1 MLSEVITD
9 VTHVKLDMWMNQN
22 VVLVTLKEI
31 PLMPTT
37 GQTVVNANV
46 SLIHLIKNCN
56 DYIIITTLIDIIII

>member
-46 SLIHLIKNCN
+46 SLTI
-56 DYIIITTLIDIIII
+56 